1 MQSRQHPPQPQLQP
15 PPQSQSSHG
24 AHGGPA
30 PASASAPTSVPGPP
44 AVPLLPPPL
53 PPPASTPQPEFS
65 VRPTLPDR
73 DVDVDTIE
81 DAYVR
86 FIFYCN
92 PALPLVTETSSLRE
106 AFRNPPRSGGKSFN
120 TFVIFELVCKFY
132 NKEIR
137 TWTELTTKLGVEPP
151 DPSKDESAQ
160 KIAQYGVRLKKWM
173 NSMHVKAFFEYLMN
187 ISNDYWTKIPTDP
200 NPVSQLVRDGVAV
213 EDDMALRAL
222 LPHIRPKRGRKR
234 PTDDEAVNSPAQR
247 THLSPSAGGGSLQV
261 PTDPREPTTPW
272 TPSDAVQQ
280 VPLTRWPQSAITPT
294 SRNSFWD
301 DALEPRSAITP
312 SKPRLASQRR
322 GPKNVSS
329 AWRPGVPD
337 GGFKMRGRPPMN
349 RISMDAPFSPLPSG
363 TPTVGP
369 GEGMTPVF
377 PPVTTPN
384 TTPSVARHNHNI
396 QRSIPTPSPTPQ
408 SHSTPHEGSR
418 PARPSISL
426 QVPERPPGSVRLAT
440 PPPVVVVNGVDSN
453 TQPAPAP
460 SQPNQA
466 NGRINFAEAA
476 LEATVPGQQ
485 DTSRRPKDIP
495 SFYFERVKDRTNI
508 DDVSGYLTGATLEA
522 DWRDVHGKP
531 ADPPSMEEAMALANT
546 TIENMYKTAASP
558 QAFLINLAAISGGG
572 MLLSSTTRICRLGN
586 EDGFAKY
593 RCDWEY
599 GFGSIRGQY
608 TMEQQVPLAMLRG
621 SSGEDDEQG
630 SETVDAGLETPPPYC
645 SASYDCARRPVPLP
659 QPKIADARI
668 LREAP
673 AREALGLDLGLSQMR
688 PIVTG
693 NTGRTDTKPGRKP
706 EPS

>member
-1 MQSRQHPPQPQLQP
+1 MQSPHHSPPQLQP
-15 PPQSQSSHG
+15 SHG
-24 AHGGPA
+24 AQVPV
-30 PASASAPTSVPGPP
+30 PASASAPASAPTSAPGPP
-44 AVPLLPPPL
+44 AAPLLPPP
-53 PPPASTPQPEFS
+53 PPQPASTPQPEFS

-73 DVDVDTIE
+73 NVTVDTIE

-92 PALPLVTETSSLRE
+92 PALSLASETSSLRE
-106 AFRNPPRSGGKSFN
+106 AFRSPPRSGGKSFN
-120 TFVIFELVCKFY
+120 TFAVFELVCKFY

-200 NPVSQLVRDGVAV
+200 NPVGQLVRDGVAV

-234 PTDDEAVNSPAQR
+234 PTDDEATNSPAQR
-247 THLSPSAGGGSLQV
+247 THLSPSSAIDGFRQSGGGSLQV
-261 PTDPREPTTPW
+261 PTDSREMNTPW

-294 SRNSFWD
+294 TRNSFWD
-301 DALEPRSAITP
+301 DALEPRSAVTP
-312 SKPRLASQRR
+312 SRPRLASQRR

-337 GGFKMRGRPPMN
+337 GGVKMRGRPPMN
-349 RISMDAPFSPLPSG
+349 RNPGDAPFSPLPSG

-369 GEGMTPVF
+369 GEGMAPFF
-377 PPVTTPN
+377 PRVTTPIS
-384 TTPSVARHNHNI
+384 TPSVARNKPPV
-396 QRSIPTPSPTPQ
+396 QRSIPTPSSTPQPHPTPQ
-408 SHSTPHEGSR
+408 EGPR

-426 QVPERPPGSVRLAT
+426 QVPERPSGSVRLAT
-440 PPPVVVVNGVDSN
+440 PPPVVVVNGIDGN
-453 TQPAPAP
+453 AQPAATP
-460 SQPNQA
+460 SRLNQV
-466 NGRINFAEAA
+466 NGRTNFAEAVT
-476 LEATVPGQQ
+476 EAMVPGQQ
-485 DTSRRPKDIP
+485 DTSDRPKDIP
-495 SFYFERVKDRTNI
+495 RFYFERVKDRTNI

-531 ADPPSMEEAMALANT
+531 ADPPSMEEAMALVNT

-558 QAFLINLAAISGGG
+558 QAFLINLATISGGG
-572 MLLSSTTRICRLGN
+572 MLLSSTMRICRLGN
-586 EDGFAKY
+586 EDGSAKY

-599 GFGSIRGQY
+599 GFGNIRGQY
-608 TMEQQVPLAMLRG
+608 TMEQQVPLAMLQAG
-621 SSGEDDEQG
+621 STGDDEAG
-630 SETVDAGLETPPPYC
+630 AEAVDGEQDKLSTGEWQTKYHHLLE
-645 SASYDCARRPVPLP
+645 DM
-659 QPKIADARI
+659 QKKD
-668 LREAP
+668 RE
-673 AREALGLDLGLSQMR
+673 LLDL
-688 PIVTG
+688 
-693 NTGRTDTKPGRKP
+693 RTRVMNSLKGGKCK
-706 EPS
+706 E